1 MPNETKHTHPMRFN
15 GMAWV
20 IDWEKNATK
29 AKYENETLRQQN
41 AELVR
46 ALEAMLHGL
55 RVPTSKEDHNAERE
69 EACAMARAILAT
81 VQS

>member
-1 MPNETKHTHPMRFN
+1 MPNETNTV
-15 GMAWV
+15 G
-20 IDWEKNATK
+20 ATMELGRLRI
-29 AKYENETLRQQN
+29 ENESLRQQN